1 MASSSDEEDEDEE
14 EAVSVQVIN
23 QSRSQPNLTSKN
35 VTVKERAYQ
44 NNVPPKPSLLTVQEN
59 ESLAN
64 TQLSKSD
71 PGPAFASSGKDNND
85 GLKTMVEKLKL
96 CDDLG

>member
-1 MASSSDEEDEDEE
+1 MLYTFPVSLASSSDEE

-23 QSRSQPNLTSKN
+23 QSRSQPNLATKN
-35 VTVKERAYQ
+35 ENAYQ
-44 NNVPPKPSLLTVQEN
+44 NNVPKLSLLTVKEN
-59 ESLAN
+59 ESSAI